1 MTTPEKN
8 IVICNVQMIEKIL
21 ETINRGNFISMFS
34 AEMLEMLTVAL
45 AGNRALLK
53 RFEDRDKEQD
63 DLLTKNILN

>member
-53 RFEDRDKEQD
+53 RFDDREKEQD
-63 DLLTKNILN
+63 DFLTKNILN

>member
-8 IVICNVQMIEKIL
+8 IVICNVIMIEKIL
-21 ETINRGNFISMFS
+21 ETINKGNFISMFS

-53 RFEDRDKEQD
+53 RFDDREKEQD
-63 DLLTKNILN
+63 DFLTKKILN